1 MSYWNSLQNTM
12 SGTFNIVENK
22 TLEHRNETEKQ
33 VSMYTETKF
42 WSIFI
47 LP

>member
-1 MSYWNSLQNTM
+1 M

-33 VSMYTETKF
+33 LEVSMYTETKF
-42 WSIFI
+42 
-47 LP
+47 

>member
-22 TLEHRNETEKQ
+22 TLDYRNETEKQ

-42 WSIFI
+42 WAIFI